1 MEVEI
6 FSYKDG
12 LADATSNS
20 GAKVDTLEL
29 SKFWQECWVLVS
41 LCSIF
46 TDVSYCWKWGIILPP
61 ELPPICSRKCQEK
74 KSAVISKQPT
84 VPAPEGVSTSVLM
97 RDLGSEYSIQHISR
111 EKTK

>member
-1 MEVEI
+1 M
-6 FSYKDG
+6 FSYKEA
-12 LADATSNS
+12 LVDATSNS
-20 GAKVDTLEL
+20 EAKVDTLEL
-29 SKFWQECWVLVS
+29 SKFWQDCWALVS

-46 TDVSYCWKWGIILPP
+46 TDVNYCWKWGINMPP
-61 ELPPICSRKCQEK
+61 ELPPVCSRKCQEK

-84 VPAPEGVSTSVLM
+84 FLAPEGVSASVLM

>member
-46 TDVSYCWKWGIILPP
+46 TDVHYCWKWGIILPP

-97 RDLGSEYSIQHISR
+97 RDLGSEYSLQHISR